1 MPRGRAHEPGPLS
14 RAIGLI
20 LSIEVAQQGLTQG
33 ELGGMVG
40 ISESQIGKFLRVDRV
55 LNIEQLA
62 SICRA
67 LGLDLID
74 VVREALGSR

>member
-1 MPRGRAHEPGPLS
+1 
-14 RAIGLI
+14 
-20 LSIEVAQQGLTQG
+20 
-33 ELGGMVG
+33 MVG